1 MSLSG
6 ALRRRLVGEVRALFN
21 DSARGE
27 TPVASSDTALLPR
40 GSVAWRVHG
49 DVTSMMIGGVTAL
62 LLQMLHPAA
71 AHGVA
76 EHSNFRA
83 DMLGRLRRTARF
95 IAQTTYAER
104 SEAEAAIAHV
114 RAIHSRVGGTLPDGS
129 AYRADDPRLLA
140 WVHVAGALPF
150 LDSWIR
156 FGEPLMRR
164 SDQDRY
170 FAETAAVARALG
182 ADPVPTSRAEAE
194 ALLNSFRPQL
204 RLSAAA
210 RDIARVLM
218 TTRPYKPTA
227 WPAQALAT
235 QAAIDLLPDWARRM
249 HGLRASGL
257 ARPLVTGTAFGVA
270 GTLRWAFSGNG
281 R

>member
-1 MSLSG
+1 
-6 ALRRRLVGEVRALFN
+6 
-21 DSARGE
+21 
-27 TPVASSDTALLPR
+27 
-40 GSVAWRVHG
+40 
-49 DVTSMMIGGVTAL
+49 
-62 LLQMLHPAA
+62 
-71 AHGVA
+71 
-76 EHSNFRA
+76 
-83 DMLGRLRRTARF
+83 MLGRLRRTARF

-114 RAIHSRVGGTLPDGS
+114 RAIHARVGGTLPDGRP
-129 AYRADDPRLLA
+129 YRADDPRLLA

-150 LDSWIR
+150 LDAWVR

-164 SDQDRY
+164 RDQDRY

-194 ALLNSFRPQL
+194 ALLDSFRPDL

-218 TTRPYKPTA
+218 TTRPHKPAA
-227 WPAQALAT
+227 WPAQALAM
-235 QAAIDLLPDWARRM
+235 QAAIDLLPGWARRM
-249 HGLRASGL
+249 HGLRTSGL
-257 ARPLVTGTAFGVA
+257 ARPLVAGTAFGIA
-270 GTLRWAFSGNG
+270 GTLRWAFAGNS

>member
-1 MSLSG
+1 MSIAG
-6 ALRRRLVGEVRALFN
+6 ALRRRLVGEVRGLFN
-21 DSARGE
+21 DQARGE
-27 TPVASSDTALLPR
+27 APVASSGNALLPR

-71 AHGVA
+71 AQGVA
-76 EHSNFRA
+76 DHSNFRA

-95 IAQTTYAER
+95 IALTTYAER
-104 SEAEAAIAHV
+104 GDAEAAIAHV
-114 RAIHSRVGGTLPDGS
+114 RAIHARIGGTLPDGR

-164 SDQDRY
+164 ADQDRY

-194 ALLNSFRPQL
+194 ALLNSFRPEL
-204 RLSAAA
+204 RLSSAA
-210 RDIARVLM
+210 RDIGRVLM
-218 TTRPYKPTA
+218 TTRPSRPA
-227 WPAQALAT
+227 LWPAQALAT
-235 QAAIDLLPDWARRM
+235 QAAIDLLPGWARRI
-249 HGLRASGL
+249 HGLRASGPS
-257 ARPLVTGTAFGVA
+257 RPLVTGSARGVA
-270 GTLRWAFSGNG
+270 ATLRWAFARTS